1 MNEHDEN
8 LRREAKAAVQPIL
21 GQAPTPEEC
30 FIFGMTYAL
39 KSQWRIAEEVLP
51 EDNSVVL
58 IIEGED
64 LGDYRASS
72 LLHVATF
79 YKEWSDGEDDGVKEY
94 DVFYSNDGCLFMRDS
109 ITHWMP
115 IPSLP
120 VDTKVYLDE
129 SEHEY
134 DPNEYDIPNDE

>member
-8 LRREAKAAVQPIL
+8 LRRGAKAAVQPIM
-21 GQAPTPEEC
+21 GQAPAPEEC
-30 FIFGMTYAL
+30 FLYGMRYAL
-39 KSQWRIAEEVLP
+39 KSQWRSVEESLP
-51 EDNSVVL
+51 EDGSVVL

-79 YKEWSDGEDDGVKEY
+79 YREWEDEDGLTEY
-94 DVFYSNDGCLFMRDS
+94 NVFYSNTGCLFMREE

-120 VDTKVYLDE
+120 VDMKVYLDE

-134 DPNEYDIPNDE
+134 GPNEYDIPNDE